1 MKAAT
6 ENDATRGG
14 RRNMEARSQ
23 GHLMTP
29 PPRTQLCDTPLASV
43 ICRAV
48 ETGAIEVGSHSQRQ
62 AYASWAIR
70 GAMCVANALGWCGRF
85 ARFLHL
91 MHR

>member
-1 MKAAT
+1 
-6 ENDATRGG
+6 
-14 RRNMEARSQ
+14 MEARSQ

-29 PPRTQLCDTPLASV
+29 PPRTQLCDTPPASV

-70 GAMCVANALGWCGRF
+70 GAMCVANALGWCGCF